1 MGSDFF
7 MNPPRE
13 TESERRKRT
22 APKRK
27 RRQHDYIGELI
38 EMMRGWKDI
47 DLRERMYRRVL
58 RKLVREAVTKAHDL
72 GSYGDKW
79 VRRDADRIAKEL
91 IP

>member
-1 MGSDFF
+1 
-7 MNPPRE
+7 
-13 TESERRKRT
+13 
-22 APKRK
+22 
-27 RRQHDYIGELI
+27 
-38 EMMRGWKDI
+38 MMRGWKDI